1 MFPIERYVVPSA
13 RRSSMVAAYELDG
26 SKFAIITVLIL
37 CVAPDAGAATKPCRA
52 VFAGVSVTVC
62 GTIVVTFTILGAA
75 IYYAPKIID
84 PTNPELRIF
93 VFAEL
98 EK

>member
-1 MFPIERYVVPSA
+1 
-13 RRSSMVAAYELDG
+13 MVATYAEFG
-26 SKFAIITVLIL
+26 SKFAIITVFIL

-84 PTNPELRIF
+84 PTIPELKILA
-93 VFAEL
+93 FAED
-98 EK
+98 EN